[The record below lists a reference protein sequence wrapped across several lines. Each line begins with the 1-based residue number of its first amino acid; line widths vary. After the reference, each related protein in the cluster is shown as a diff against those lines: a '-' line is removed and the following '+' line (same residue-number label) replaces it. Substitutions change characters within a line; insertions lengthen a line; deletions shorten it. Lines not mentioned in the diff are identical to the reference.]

1 MTGADMVKAAQNGD
15 AGALGLLLREHEAGM
30 RAVALAILGY
40 GPDAD
45 DAVQDAMVVALRRIG
60 DLRDP
65 EAAGA
70 WLRTIVR
77 NNCRALLRSRTPMP
91 ALDATTVTG
100 PSPSPSPE
108 EALEKTALRDWV
120 WHAIGELSEA
130 DRLVMVLRHFSNV
143 TSYEHIAALCGLPVG
158 TVRSRLSHARRK
170 LAEALQATTDAAY
183 ADTDSL
189 SETRWREASD
199 LLATAMRGRFDQ
211 VVGDFWLPE
220 AQIWYAGRPLGG
232 RDTAIRAM
240 RRDLDYGIRQRLQHV
255 VASEDVLLWETEL
268 ISPPEDPDHCPPS
281 AVWLHKMRRGRVHTM
296 TLFHPKPA
304 VNGQRMAEAVAMLG
318 ARDVAVQRAG

>member
-1 MTGADMVKAAQNGD
+1 MTEADMVSAAQNGD
-15 AGALGLLLREHEAGM
+15 AAALGLLLREHEAGM
-30 RAVALAILGY
+30 RAVALAIVGY
-40 GPDAD
+40 GPDAE

-65 EAAGA
+65 SAAGA

-77 NNCRALLRSRTPMP
+77 NNCRALLRSRPPMP
-91 ALDATTVTG
+91 ALDATQVTG
-100 PSPSPSPE
+100 PE
-108 EALEKTALRDWV
+108 EALEKSALRDWV

-143 TSYEHIAALCGLPVG
+143 TSYQHIAALCGLPVG
-158 TVRSRLSHARRK
+158 TVRSRLSHARGK
-170 LAEALQATTDAAY
+170 LAEALTATTDAAY
-183 ADTDSL
+183 EDAGSV
-189 SETRWREASD
+189 SESRWREASD
-199 LLATAMRGRFDQ
+199 VLATAMHGHFDR
-211 VVGDFWLPE
+211 VVEDFWLPE

-268 ISPPEDPDHCPPS
+268 ISPPEDPDHCPPG
-281 AVWLHKMRRGRVHTM
+281 AVWLHKMRQGRVHTM

-304 VNGQRMAEAVAMLG
+304 VDGRRMAEAVAMLG
-318 ARDVAVQRAG
+318 ARDVAI